1 MARYK
6 DYSYEQGKLIPV
18 TFREQ
23 IIPGSFEFALSE
35 IVDNVLDLSVFDG
48 RFSND
53 ETGAPAYDPRIM
65 LKIVLYG
72 YSRGIMHSRD
82 VARCCEENVM
92 FMALSADTKPHFT
105 TIAHFI
111 SSMHEEITPLFR
123 DILLYCA
130 EEGLVSR
137 QMFAID
143 GCKMSSNCAKEW
155 SGTREDFEKRKKK
168 IEYQVRFLLRK
179 HQECDQREL
188 GEDIRKKERKA
199 ISHLRSKVR
208 KIDRWLRKNDDKV
221 GAAGQAKKS
230 NITDNE
236 TAKMPSSHGVIQ
248 GYNGAAAVDEKHQV
262 IVHAEAFSDGTDNAL
277 LKPMVDGV
285 RENFE
290 AIGEPDIFTQ
300 AKVTADS
307 GFHSEANMRMLA
319 EEGVDGYVA
328 DNKFRKRD
336 PRFGDADRH
345 KNPIDRNKTPVRSK
359 HYFTPSDFILNESD
373 GTLTCPAGNKLY
385 VLNKNYVGKHG
396 EHGIAYAGKKANC
409 LVCEIRKQCLRLDHT
424 ERRQVVKFD
433 QSGQR
438 STGSYTKRMIAK
450 FDSAFGRYIYS
461 RRMGTVEP
469 VFANICRTLGL
480 DRITLR
486 GRIKADTQWKLYSM
500 VHNIFKIYRYGPS
513 YGH

>member
-1 MARYK
+1 
-6 DYSYEQGKLIPV
+6 
-18 TFREQ
+18 
-23 IIPGSFEFALSE
+23 
-35 IVDNVLDLSVFDG
+35 
-48 RFSND
+48 
-53 ETGAPAYDPRIM
+53 
-65 LKIVLYG
+65 
-72 YSRGIMHSRD
+72 
-82 VARCCEENVM
+82 M

-105 TIAHFI
+105 TIAHFV
-111 SSMHEEITPLFR
+111 SSMDAEITPLFR

-130 EEGLVSR
+130 EENLISR

-179 HQECDQREL
+179 HRECDQREL

-199 ISHLRSKVR
+199 INHLRSKVR
-208 KIDRWLRKNDDKV
+208 KIDRWLRKNDDKF

-236 TAKMPSSHGVIQ
+236 SAKMPSSHGVVQ

-277 LKPMVDGV
+277 LRPMVDGV
-285 RENFE
+285 RGNFE

-300 AKVTADS
+300 AKLTADS
-307 GFHSEANMRMLA
+307 GFHSEANMQMLA

-328 DNKFRKRD
+328 DNLFRKRN
-336 PRFGDADRH
+336 PQFADADRH
-345 KNPIDRNKTPVRSK
+345 KKPIDRKRTPIWNKR
-359 HYFTPSDFILNESD
+359 YFTPSDFILHESD
-373 GTLTCPAGNKLY
+373 GTLMCPAGNKLY

-396 EHGIAYAGKKANC
+396 EHGIAYAGRKADC
-409 LVCEIRKQCLRLDHT
+409 LTCEIRKKCLRLDHT

-433 QSGQR
+433 QSGKGPK
-438 STGSYTKRMIAK
+438 GSFTKQMIEK
-450 FDSAFGRYIYS
+450 FDTAFGRYLYS

-480 DRITLR
+480 DRITVR

-500 VHNIFKIYRYGPS
+500 VHNIFKIYRFGAS